1 MLDASSVNP
10 VWIPVYPRF
19 VHFEKLPVSQLL
31 IIDRIQAKKT
41 ITMGRQKDPRQ
52 LEKLILYILARRPDE
67 FGLVPDD
74 QGFLRLKDLLKAIS
88 EEPGWG
94 YVRKSHIQEVLLTS
108 CEKSFVLE
116 NDKIRA
122 VFRDRILNPDE
133 EIIPPKLLYHCVRRR
148 AYPVVC
154 RRGVIPLGQPRVLL
168 ATTEKL
174 AQRIGRRR
182 DPAPVLLTIQAK
194 RAFEAGVKFS
204 KQGEFIYMTDHVP
217 VGYFTGPPLPKEKKK
232 EDSKPKKESVA
243 IPEALPGS
251 FTFDRE
257 RSRALQQQQ
266 LRQKGLKK
274 EIAWKKDVR
283 RSRRKRKR

>member
-1 MLDASSVNP
+1 
-10 VWIPVYPRF
+10 
-19 VHFEKLPVSQLL
+19 
-31 IIDRIQAKKT
+31 
-41 ITMGRQKDPRQ
+41 MGRRKDPKR
-52 LEKLILYILARRPDE
+52 LEKLIFYILARRPDE

-74 QGFLRLKDLLKAIS
+74 QGFVRLKDLLKAIS

-108 CEKSFVLE
+108 SEKSFALE

-122 VFRDRILNPDE
+122 VFRDRILSPDQ
-133 EIIPPKLLYHCVRRR
+133 EIVPPKLLYHCVRRR
-148 AYPVVC
+148 AYPLVSK
-154 RRGVIPLGQPRVLL
+154 RGIIPLGQTRVLL

-182 DPAPVLLTIQAK
+182 DPSPVLLTVQAK
-194 RAFEAGVKFS
+194 RASEAGVKFS
-204 KQGEFIYMTDHVP
+204 KQGEFIYMTNHVP

-232 EDSKPKKESVA
+232 EDSKPKKEAVA
-243 IPEALPGS
+243 IPETLPGS

-257 RSRALQQQQ
+257 RSRALQRQQ

-274 EIAWKKDVR
+274 EIAWKKNVR